1 MVGYANNVE
10 AVFHYILAIFLGI
23 LFTSFFGQVFSFV
36 CPTLQVYN
44 YLLIDWFTCWC
55 YDYNLYEFIIWFFN
69 PI

>member
-23 LFTSFFGQVFSFV
+23 LFTSYFGQIFSFV

-44 YLLIDWFTCWC
+44 YLLIDWFTWWC
-55 YDYNLYEFIIWFFN
+55 YDDSCFKYFIRIFSS
-69 PI
+69 I